1 MPYPSR
7 PVNVNN
13 NAAET
18 PNGATDGRIKATE
31 WNELIRYYNEIW
43 ADKIVV
49 PVFDPGHQLD
59 VERRFGWGQT
69 PAAYTPLVDTT
80 QVILINHVNQAVSQI
95 NAGIVHMDD
104 QVPTNKMKYT
114 NELVLPTKTQHR
126 FDDAYPMNLITD
138 THYNNLLDKINLLA
152 TNKYLTDYVNL
163 NLAEEV
169 SINTATWTDDLA
181 VEHTFTFNTYSDA
194 RHFFNSGGE
203 LTFEL
208 SMAQGGSAGNMV
220 WQELFDQFDSIRIG
234 AETCKVVTDD
244 AGQFDVIGTS
254 SIVPKGFYTGINYN
268 GEWSTVLDAG
278 VFRYATGDTTHAYV
292 YVHSEYNS
300 RRIRIQLRAE
310 EDNNQFNIYARV
322 ILVEDADDTYD
333 ITQDITLTSGYS
345 QPANATTRASDRTV
359 NAVVYQ
365 FDERLAPTVT
375 EHVGWTETDVSAS
388 AAAADIVEYFTGVLN
403 QTDFTIAQAL
413 GSSIQIGE
421 ITIDDVE
428 QQPTVDYTLSGQVV
442 TFITAPAAA
451 ADIMVTI
458 VSGQLTNWTSADPGN
473 DWNQTVDPNDNP
485 TVYTDPTN

>member
-18 PNGATDGRIKATE
+18 PTGATDGRIKAAE
-31 WNELIRYYNEIW
+31 WNELVRYYNEIW
-43 ADKIVV
+43 SDKISV
-49 PVFDPGHQLD
+49 PVFDAAHHTD

-69 PAAYTPLVDTT
+69 PAAYTPLVDNT
-80 QVILINHVNQAVSQI
+80 QVILINHINQSVAQL
-95 NAGIVHMDD
+95 NAGVVHQDD
-104 QVPTNKMKYT
+104 QAAPVTNSIKPQFADT
-114 NELVLPTKTQHR
+114 
-126 FDDAYPMNLITD
+126 YPMNLITA
-138 THYNNLLDKINLLA
+138 THYIGILDKIESLT
-152 TNKYLTDYVNL
+152 TNKYLSDFNDL
-163 NLAEEV
+163 NLAEQV
-169 SINTATWTDDLA
+169 STNTATWTDDLA
-181 VEHTFTFNTYSDA
+181 VEHKFTFNTYSDA

-268 GEWSTVLDAG
+268 GGVSQYTTVLDAG
-278 VFRYATGDTTHAYV
+278 VFRYAPGDTTHAYV
-292 YVHSEYNS
+292 FVHSEYNS
-300 RRIRIQLRAE
+300 RRIRIQLKAE
-310 EDNNQFNIYARV
+310 EANNKFNIYARV

-451 ADIMVTI
+451 TAIKVTI

-473 DWNQTVDPNDNP
+473 DWNQTVDPTDDP

>member
-7 PVNVNN
+7 PDNVNN

-18 PNGATDGRIKATE
+18 PTGATDGRIKAAE

-43 ADKIVV
+43 SDKIVV
-49 PVFDPGHQLD
+49 PVFDAAHHTD

-69 PAAYTPLVDTT
+69 PAAYTPLVDNT
-80 QVILINHVNQAVSQI
+80 QVILINHINQSVAQL
-95 NAGIVHMDD
+95 NAGIVHQDD
-104 QVPTNKMKYT
+104 QAAPVTNSI
-114 NELVLPTKTQHR
+114 KTQ
-126 FDDAYPMNLITD
+126 FADTYPMNLITA
-138 THYNNLLDKINLLA
+138 THYIGILDKIGSLT
-152 TNKYLTDYVNL
+152 TNKYLSDFNDL
-163 NLAEEV
+163 NLAERV
-169 SINTATWTDDLA
+169 STNTATWTDDLA
-181 VEHTFTFNTYSDA
+181 VEHKFTFNTYSDA

-208 SMAQGGSAGNMV
+208 SMAAGGSAGNMV

-234 AETCKVVTDD
+234 AENCKVVTAD
-244 AGQFDVIGTS
+244 AGQFDVMGTS

-268 GEWSTVLDAG
+268 GAYSTVLDAG
-278 VFRYATGDTTHAYV
+278 VFRYDSGNAYEYAYV

-300 RRIRIQLRAE
+300 RRIRIQLRADE
-310 EDNNQFNIYARV
+310 IGNQFNIYAKV

-345 QPANATTRASDRTV
+345 QPADATTRASDRTV

-375 EHVGWTETDVSAS
+375 EHIAWTETDVSAS
-388 AAAADIVEYFTGVLN
+388 AAAPDIIENFTGVLN

-413 GSSIQIGE
+413 GSGIQIGE

-428 QQPTVDYTLSGQVV
+428 QQPTVDYTLTGQVV
-442 TFITAPAAA
+442 KFITAPAAA
-451 ADIMVTI
+451 TAIKVTI

>member
-18 PNGATDGRIKATE
+18 PTGATDGRIKAAE

-43 ADKIVV
+43 ADKIAV
-49 PVFDPGHQLD
+49 PVFDAAHHTD
-59 VERRFGWGQT
+59 VERRYGWGQT
-69 PAAYTPLVDTT
+69 PAAYTPLVDNT
-80 QVILINHVNQAVSQI
+80 QVILINHINQSVAQL
-95 NAGIVHMDD
+95 NAGIVHQDD
-104 QVPTNKMKYT
+104 QAAPVTNSI
-114 NELVLPTKTQHR
+114 KTQ
-126 FDDAYPMNLITD
+126 FADTYPMNLITA
-138 THYNNLLDKINLLA
+138 THYIGILDKIGSLT
-152 TNKYLTDYVNL
+152 TNKYLSDFNDL
-163 NLAEEV
+163 NLAERV
-169 SINTATWTDDLA
+169 STNTATWTDDLA
-181 VEHTFTFNTYSDA
+181 VEHKFTFNTYSDA

-208 SMAQGGSAGNMV
+208 SMAAGGSAGNMV

-234 AETCKVVTDD
+234 AETCKVVTAD

-268 GEWSTVLDAG
+268 GGVSQYTTVLDAG
-278 VFRYATGDTTHAYV
+278 VFRYASGDTTHAYV

-300 RRIRIQLRAE
+300 RRIRIQLRAD
-310 EDNNQFNIYARV
+310 EDIANNQFNIYAKI

-345 QPANATTRASDRTV
+345 QPADATTRASDRTV

-375 EHVGWTETDVSAS
+375 EHPNPLTGLLGWYETDVFAS
-388 AAAADIVEYFTGVLN
+388 IENFTGVLN

-413 GSSIQIGE
+413 GSGIQIGE

-428 QQPTVDYTLSGQVV
+428 QQPTVDYTLTGQVV

-451 ADIMVTI
+451 TAIKVTI

>member
-69 PAAYTPLVDTT
+69 PAAYNPLVDNT
-80 QVILINHVNQAVSQI
+80 QVILINHINQSVAQL
-95 NAGIVHMDD
+95 NAGIVHQDD
-104 QVPTNKMKYT
+104 QAAPVTNSI
-114 NELVLPTKTQHR
+114 KTQ
-126 FDDAYPMNLITD
+126 FADTYPMNLITA
-138 THYNNLLDKINLLA
+138 THYSGILDKIESLT
-152 TNKYLTDYVNL
+152 TNKYLSDFNDL
-163 NLAEEV
+163 NLAEQV
-169 SINTATWTDDLA
+169 STNTATWTDDLA
-181 VEHTFTFNTYSDA
+181 VEHKFTFNTYSDA

-234 AETCKVVTDD
+234 AQTCRVVTDED
-244 AGQFDVIGTS
+244 GQFDVIGTS
-254 SIVPKGFYTGINYN
+254 SIGTKGFYTGINYN

-300 RRIRIQLRAE
+300 RRIRIQLKAE
-310 EDNNQFNIYARV
+310 EDVNNQFIIYAKI

-365 FDERLAPTVT
+365 FDERLAPTVAA
-375 EHVGWTETDVSAS
+375 VPGGWYETDVSAS
-388 AAAADIVEYFTGVLN
+388 AEAPDIVEYFPGVLN

-451 ADIMVTI
+451 ADIKVTI

>member
-18 PNGATDGRIKATE
+18 PDVATDGRIKAAE

-43 ADKIVV
+43 ADKIAV
-49 PVFDPGHQLD
+49 PVFDAAHHTD

-69 PAAYTPLVDTT
+69 PAAYTPLVDNT
-80 QVILINHVNQAVSQI
+80 QVILINHINQSVAQL
-95 NAGIVHMDD
+95 NAGIVHQDD
-104 QVPTNKMKYT
+104 QAAPVTNSI
-114 NELVLPTKTQHR
+114 KTQ
-126 FDDAYPMNLITD
+126 FADTYPMNLITA
-138 THYNNLLDKINLLA
+138 THYSGILDKIESLT
-152 TNKYLTDYVNL
+152 TNKYLSDFNDL
-163 NLAEEV
+163 NLAEQV
-169 SINTATWTDDLA
+169 STNTATWTDDLA
-181 VEHTFTFNTYSDA
+181 VEHKFTFNTYSDA

-300 RRIRIQLRAE
+300 RRIRIQLKAE
-310 EDNNQFNIYARV
+310 EDANNQFIIYARV

-451 ADIMVTI
+451 TDIKVTI